1 MTFQTHGITYKDNQI
16 RVRIFYKISGN
27 FFFLG
32 AGSQR
37 VAARQINKGAGLISQ
52 SAYYFCQIHVFSR
65 PVSLVLVHT
74 CKCIKDVAFSHIVI
88 SGKRNRKGSV
98 FSFFQEGYHLQF
110 TIFSK
115 GFYKDKSGVFI
126 SDCQNTASDFVGMGI
141 VENARIDTL
150 YRGFL
155 AEAQIQKPL

>member
-52 SAYYFCQIHVFSR
+52 SAYSFCQLHGFPAQFPVCWCI
-65 PVSLVLVHT
+65 PVSALKMVLFPTLGFPASAIV
-74 CKCIKDVAFSHIVI
+74 KEAF
-88 SGKRNRKGSV
+88 
-98 FSFFQEGYHLQF
+98 FFFQEGYHLQF